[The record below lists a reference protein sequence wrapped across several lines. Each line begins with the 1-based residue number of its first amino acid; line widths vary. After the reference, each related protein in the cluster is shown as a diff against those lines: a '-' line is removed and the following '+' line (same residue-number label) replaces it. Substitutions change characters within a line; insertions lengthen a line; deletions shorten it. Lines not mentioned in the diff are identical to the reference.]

1 MRGDQLCVI
10 PETDAE
16 PGARRSAELVG
27 PAAYTAVMIPA

>member
-16 PGARRSAELVG
+16 PGAKRSAELVG
-27 PAAYTAVMIPA
+27 SAAHTAVTIPA

>member
-27 PAAYTAVMIPA
+27 PAAYKAVMIPA